1 MGDLWKEL
9 PVFKNWV
16 EDMALYQYLPKNRF
30 WLVRTYVHM
39 HIFQKGGG
47 GRIEE
52 GDFRKIKKMN
62 RRILN
67 IKFS

>member
-1 MGDLWKEL
+1 
-9 PVFKNWV
+9 
-16 EDMALYQYLPKNRF
+16 MALYQYLPKNRF